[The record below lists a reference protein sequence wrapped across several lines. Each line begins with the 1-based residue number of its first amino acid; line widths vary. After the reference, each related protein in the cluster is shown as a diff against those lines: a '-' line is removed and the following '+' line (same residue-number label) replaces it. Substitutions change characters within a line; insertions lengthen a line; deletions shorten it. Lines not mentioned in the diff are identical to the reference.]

1 MLAGLPSD
9 PPQQGS
15 PDSCPQL
22 MHTIWGQD
30 EPYSLMCPLP
40 DYSPWGGFL
49 PDVVHCPTGRVATA
63 ATQLCFHVGVASE
76 MG

>member
-1 MLAGLPSD
+1 
-9 PPQQGS
+9 
-15 PDSCPQL
+15 
-22 MHTIWGQD
+22 MHAICGQD

-40 DYSPWGGFL
+40 DYSPWDGFL
-49 PDVVHCPTGRVATA
+49 PDVVHCPTGCVATA